1 MTGAAPVCTK
11 KAAQR
16 FRRRRKNLATF
27 NPCITY
33 RRMKMAEASREER
46 KNKVIEV
53 LNQAREMELHAISQY
68 MNHHY
73 NLDDM
78 DYGELAK
85 NMKLIAI
92 DEMRHAEMF
101 AERITELGG
110 EPVAGFTDKVEKGEK
125 PEQIFK
131 SDLGL
136 EDDTVDKYN
145 RFLLVCRENGDSTT
159 MKIFEDIIDEEQ
171 EHLNYFDDIGEHI
184 ENLGSAYLARIA
196 GTSASTG
203 GYSKGFTGMT
213 GGEGE

>member
-1 MTGAAPVCTK
+1 
-11 KAAQR
+11 
-16 FRRRRKNLATF
+16 
-27 NPCITY
+27 
-33 RRMKMAEASREER
+33 MAEASREER
-46 KNKVIEV
+46 RNKVIEV
-53 LNQAREMELHAISQY
+53 LNRAREMELHAISQY

-110 EPVAGFTDKVEKGEK
+110 EPVAGFTEKVEKGEK

-145 RFLLVCRENGDSTT
+145 QFLLVCRENGDSTT

-184 ENLGSAYLARIA
+184 ENLGGAYLARIA

-203 GYSKGFTGMT
+203 GYSKGFASMSG

>member
-1 MTGAAPVCTK
+1 
-11 KAAQR
+11 
-16 FRRRRKNLATF
+16 
-27 NPCITY
+27 
-33 RRMKMAEASREER
+33 MAEASREER
-46 KNKVIEV
+46 RNKVIEV
-53 LNQAREMELHAISQY
+53 LNKARGMELHAISQY

-110 EPVAGFTDKVEKGEK
+110 EPVTGFTDPVEKGEK

-196 GTSASTG
+196 GTPATTG